1 MILMFV
7 VCTKWKKAF
16 IEKKWLIQP
25 LDMVCRIQCW
35 LYIVDLEADLQYANT
50 WLYVSLCPV
59 LLFFL
64 LQLLPVFTF
73 DLWHGWSCVP
83 WGRQQVGRTQVAEVL
98 GYLVHEVLKFP
109 NIPCKILKSF
119 VVLNIIFHNK
129 KTIGKC

>member
-1 MILMFV
+1 MWYVPNGIKPLLKKKNGWYNLLIWFV
-7 VCTKWKKAF
+7 KYSV
-16 IEKKWLIQP
+16 
-25 LDMVCRIQCW
+25 DCRSRSW
-35 LYIVDLEADLQYANT
+35 FTYVQYANT

-73 DLWHGWSCVP
+73 DLWHGWSCVT

-119 VVLNIIFHNK
+119 IVLNIIFHNK
-129 KTIGKC
+129 KNNW

>member
-1 MILMFV
+1 MNDTN
-7 VCTKWKKAF
+7 VCGMYQIEESFYRKKMVDTTS
-16 IEKKWLIQP
+16 WYGLQNTMLI
-25 LDMVCRIQCW
+25 
-35 LYIVDLEADLQYANT
+35 DLEADLQYANT

-73 DLWHGWSCVP
+73 DLWHGWPCVP

-98 GYLVHEVLKFP
+98 GYLVHEVLKFR